1 MWSKVNDFI
10 GRHQLLSRDGLHLV
24 ALSGGADS
32 VALLLVLRRLDYHV
46 EAVHC
51 NFHLRG
57 EESDRDEAFVKNLCL
72 EQDVKLHL
80 IHFETREYAVV
91 HQVSIEMAARE
102 LRYRCFEQ
110 LRQDIGAETVC
121 VAHHRDDANETLLM
135 NLMRGA
141 GIHGLTGIRP
151 RNGSIVRPLLDVS
164 RQEIEDYLHSI
175 GQTYVTDSTN
185 LEPDVLRNKI
195 RLQLLPLM
203 EQLQPGT
210 ADNLARSAYYLSEA
224 EKVYNAEIAHEKDE
238 YLSSTRGLSPV
249 CEVHEAHGDC
259 PLCVSGNQ
267 HFSFLISHSSLITS
281 PSPLC
286 LLHELLTP
294 LGFNRTQIEQILSA
308 TDESG
313 RAFTSP
319 THILVIDRDRLVVEP
334 IQEPMKP
341 MLIPEPGRYR
351 LDENVCLDVSI
362 TDDVTVSKTPDV
374 ATLDAER
381 IQFPLTVR
389 PVQQGDR
396 FQPYGMQGQKLV
408 SDFLTDQKLNLLEKR
423 RQLVVTDAT
432 GAILWLVGRRT
443 SHRYRVTPDTTKV
456 LRITS

>member
-1 MWSKVNDFI
+1 MKSKVADFI
-10 GRHQLLSRDGLHLV
+10 GKHGLLTKDALHLV

-32 VALLLVLRRLDYHV
+32 VALLLVLHELGYRI

-57 EESDRDEAFVKNLCL
+57 EESDRDETFVKNLCT
-72 EQDVKLHL
+72 ERGIPIHL
-80 IHFETREYAVV
+80 IHFDTKEYASA

-102 LRYRCFEQ
+102 LRYRYFEQ
-110 LRQDIGAETVC
+110 LRTDLEAETVC
-121 VAHHRDDANETLLM
+121 VAHHRDDAVETLLM

-151 RNGSIVRPLLDVS
+151 RNGSVVRPLLCVS
-164 RQEIEDYLHSI
+164 RGEIEDYLRSK
-175 GQTYVTDSTN
+175 GQSYVTDSTN

-203 EQLQPGT
+203 ETIQSGT

-224 EKVYNAEIAHEKDE
+224 EKIYDAEIARETAQYKTP
-238 YLSSTRGLSPV
+238 SSLDP
-249 CEVHEAHGDC
+249 H
-259 PLCVSGNQ
+259 
-267 HFSFLISHSSLITS
+267 HSSLITYHSSLITSS

-294 LGFNRTQIEQILSA
+294 LGFNRTQIEQILTGMDS
-308 TDESG
+308 ESG
-313 RAFTSP
+313 RVFSSP
-319 THILVIDRDRLVVEP
+319 THTLVIDRECLIVEP
-334 IQEPMKP
+334 LREPMRP
-341 MLIPEPGRYR
+341 LVIPEPGRYR
-351 LDENVCLDVSI
+351 LDENVCFDVLQ
-362 TDDVTVSKTPDV
+362 TDDVTVSKSPDV
-374 ATLDAER
+374 ATLDAYG

-408 SDFLTDQKLNLLEKR
+408 SDFLTDLKLNLFEKR
-423 RQLVVTDAT
+423 RQLVLADAT
-432 GAILWLVGRRT
+432 GTILWLVGLRID
-443 SHRYRVTPDTTKV
+443 HRYRVTPDTAAV
-456 LRITS
+456 LRLSLLVMGTGTWGEVRTH